1 MLAAGDSF
9 EYPIHPG
16 VAANPELTPLDQLQP
31 SSFTPAD
38 LGTGLDAK
46 KLLQEAGLI

>member
-1 MLAAGDSF
+1 
-9 EYPIHPG
+9 

-31 SSFTPAD
+31 ASFTPAE

-46 KLLQEAGLI
+46 QLLQEAGLI